1 MDFFSIGTN
10 DLTQY
15 TLAIDR
21 QNEKLD
27 DFYNPH
33 HKAVLRMIVQVVE
46 NSHKAGIWTGIC
58 GELGADPELTKLF
71 LAMGV
76 DELSVSPGRILGL
89 RKIILETNM
98 EGCREELLE
107 KYL

>member
-1 MDFFSIGTN
+1 M
-10 DLTQY
+10 
-15 TLAIDR
+15 
-21 QNEKLD
+21 
-27 DFYNPH
+27 H
-33 HKAVLRMIVQVVE
+33 
-46 NSHKAGIWTGIC
+46 
-58 GELGADPELTKLF
+58 